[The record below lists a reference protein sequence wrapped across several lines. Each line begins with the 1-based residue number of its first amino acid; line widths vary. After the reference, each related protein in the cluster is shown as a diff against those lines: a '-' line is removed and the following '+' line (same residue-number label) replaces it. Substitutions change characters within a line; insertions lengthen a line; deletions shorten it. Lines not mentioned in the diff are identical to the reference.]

1 MENISIICVTPQS
14 KVLLLWN
21 QFSQDSS
28 SFSSVL

>member
-1 MENISIICVTPQS
+1 MPQS